1 MFKTMGITKNC
12 MEAEMALE
20 MEEMMSEW
28 HIAGDYQDIRNL
40 NMVLDPTYKLIPILS
55 TYVIIEGLPHQ
66 TKRTGFRS
74 CGKRNSGRSGVS
86 G

>member
-1 MFKTMGITKNC
+1 
-12 MEAEMALE
+12 MALE

-40 NMVLDPTYKLIPILS
+40 NIVLDTTDTLIPILS

-74 CGKRNSGRSGVS
+74 CGKRKNRSRKRLGSILVGRG